1 MRMMR
6 GWALLIALWGCL
18 LPLRAQAAPSC
29 ELITREEAFFQIGLA
44 QGTQDY
50 ERALLLL
57 NCLIRQQPEDVQALH
72 ARGRLHYQIENYES
86 AAKDFETLLQI
97 NPLDP
102 IAYNGRG
109 LVSLVYEWNDLAWE
123 DFHRAVTYKPDYAEG
138 YFNRGRAAERMN
150 STREALADYE
160 TALHYGYEPHVAVLW
175 NIALIYE
182 RTGDL
187 QGYQAILEEIL
198 RVNASYIPAYER
210 LGNLMAQTG
219 RTYDAQ
225 FYFDRLAAFAAEG
238 RFETLTPHETAIRS
252 FLRFMPMMLVVL
264 ILSGLVGGAL
274 VQARQRRRSVA

>member
-1 MRMMR
+1 MMR
-6 GWALLIALWGCL
+6 VGVLLIMLWVGL

-57 NCLIRQQPEDVQALH
+57 NCLIRQQPQDVQALH
-72 ARGRLHYQIENYES
+72 TRGRLHYQIANYQ
-86 AAKDFETLLQI
+86 AAANDFEALLAI

-109 LVSLVYEWNDLAWE
+109 LVSLIYEWDDLAWE

-150 STREALADYE
+150 SIREALADYE
-160 TALHYGYEPHVAVLW
+160 TALHYGYEPRVAVLW
-175 NIALIYE
+175 SIALLYE

-187 QGYQAILEEIL
+187 LGYQAILEEII
-198 RVNASYIPAYER
+198 RVNASYVPAYER

-219 RTYDAQ
+219 RDYDAQ
-225 FYFDRLAAFAAEG
+225 FYFERLAAFAADG
-238 RFETLTPHETAIRS
+238 RIEVLSMHETAIRS
-252 FLRFMPMMLVVL
+252 FLRFMPLMLVVL
-264 ILSGLVGGAL
+264 ILSGLVGGAV